1 MKRIFL
7 FLTIFTFSIFIGKGQ
22 SCENNFIAKLK
33 AIWPQKI
40 EKIDKKVRKLSEK
53 NFEVNC
59 DSIKVIYIPQLLCY
73 KKIKSETKINKENFF
88 CVLNP
93 KSLLFY
99 SAKLKSGKTYFSINS
114 FFGKISQIIEANETE
129 KRLFDSLS
137 YLIKKYNSSYFFTIY
152 NSWNYL
158 FLIKEDRILAFKYY
172 EPEKELDLNKVIE
185 EIMNDPFT
193 MRYNKPEE
201 TICY

>member
-1 MKRIFL
+1 MKRIST
-7 FLTIFTFSIFIGKGQ
+7 FLTICIFFLIIAKAQ
-22 SCENNFIAKLK
+22 NCENNFIGRLK
-33 AIWPQKI
+33 EVWPKKM

-53 NFEVNC
+53 DLDANF
-59 DSIKVIYIPQLLCY
+59 DSMKVIYVPQLLFY
-73 KKIKSETKINKENFF
+73 KKIKSGIKINKEDFF
-88 CVLNP
+88 CTLNP

-99 SAKLKSGKTYFSINS
+99 NAKLKYDKTYFRINS
-114 FFGKISQIIEANETE
+114 FYGKISQIMEANETE

-158 FLIKEDRILAFKYY
+158 FLIKDDKILAFKYY

-185 EIMNDPFT
+185 EIMNDPFG
-193 MRYNKPEE
+193 MRYEKPEE